1 MRGSGLLADSWFRAV
16 AVRIVMGDSRFVP
29 ESEAA
34 VRRFACD
41 ATLFSDDFSGFAALC
56 EKGLF

>member
-1 MRGSGLLADSWFRAV
+1 MWGGGLLADSWFRAV
-16 AVRIVMGDSRFVP
+16 AVRIVRDGSRFVP

-34 VRRFACD
+34 VRLFACD
-41 ATLFSDDFSGFAALC
+41 ATLLSNDFSAFAAFC

>member
-1 MRGSGLLADSWFRAV
+1 MRCGGLLADSWFRAV
-16 AVRIVMGDSRFVP
+16 AVRIVMGGGRFVP
-29 ESEAA
+29 GSEAA

-41 ATLFSDDFSGFAALC
+41 ATFFSNDFSGFAAFC